1 MLFCLFF
8 TLLLVPRPVFG
19 DDGTITFKRSK
30 AGPVVHTIASL
41 HDQYDVE
48 SITVAD
54 PLIGTTVEYQGIPL
68 KTLMRDIYGET
79 WPALDELLITC
90 ADGYQPSLPARELE
104 QFEAYLVFARTDG
117 TPFTFLK
124 KNQPVELG
132 PFYLVWRGNA
142 VSGSAVWSYQMVA
155 MEPIS
160 FADRFPRLAPPE
172 DSGPLVMEGF
182 KTFRHYCVNCH
193 QINGQGGNLSV
204 ELNYPVNVTEY
215 WRPEYLNQWLLNPES
230 IRHAAKMPAFKP
242 EDADRE
248 ERIKEV
254 IAYLEAMVAKKI
266 KP

>member
-1 MLFCLFF
+1 MWIPILYLIAASQSGFA
-8 TLLLVPRPVFG
+8 
-19 DDGTITFKRSK
+19 DDRAITFKRIG
-30 AGPVVHTIASL
+30 AEPVIQTIASQAS
-41 HDQYDVE
+41 QYNVE
-48 SITVAD
+48 SIAIKD
-54 PLIGTTVEYQGIPL
+54 PLVGTTVEYRGIPM

-90 ADGYQPSLPARELE
+90 ADGYQPSLPARELD
-104 QFEAYLVFARTDG
+104 QHEAYLVFARTDG

-124 KNQPVELG
+124 KNQPVPLG
-132 PFYLVWRGNA
+132 PFYLVWRDEPT
-142 VSGSAVWSYQMVA
+142 SGSAVWSYQMVA

-160 FADRFPRLAPPE
+160 FADRFPRLAPP
-172 DSGPLVMEGF
+172 DGSGPLVMEGF

-193 QINGQGGNLSV
+193 QINGQGGNLSI

-215 WRPEYLNQWLLNPES
+215 WRPEYLTQWLLNPES

-242 EDADRE
+242 GEADRE
-248 ERIKEV
+248 ERVKEV